1 MSNRKNQPTNSDSDR
16 SADNRQPGTEQST
29 QDDIV
34 DVMDLVYAGGY
45 DRDPQEILGNPAVAP
60 EMLSDGRDL
69 RPDLFREA
77 EEAAPT
83 EKEAE

>member
-1 MSNRKNQPTNSDSDR
+1 MSNKKNQSTKPDQPS
-16 SADNRQPGTEQST
+16 DNRQPEAKQST
-29 QDDIV
+29 QDNIV

-77 EEAAPT
+77 EEAAPND
-83 EKEAE
+83 KEAE

>member
-1 MSNRKNQPTNSDSDR
+1 MSNKKNQSTKPDQPS
-16 SADNRQPGTEQST
+16 DNRQPEAKQST

-77 EEAAPT
+77 EEAAPND
-83 EKEAE
+83 KEAE